1 MSKGY
6 QPLIVY
12 VLDVKQRQFIDFE
25 EKYYS
30 SKLRKSVKP

>member
-12 VLDVKQRQFIDFE
+12 VLDVKEKQFIDFE
-25 EKYYS
+25 ENIIRES
-30 SKLRKSVKP
+30 